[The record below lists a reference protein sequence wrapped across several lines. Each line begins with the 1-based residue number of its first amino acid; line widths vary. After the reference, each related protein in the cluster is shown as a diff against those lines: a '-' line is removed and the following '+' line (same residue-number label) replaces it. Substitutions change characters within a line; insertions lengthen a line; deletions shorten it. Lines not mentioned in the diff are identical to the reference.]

1 MKKSIFK
8 ITAFSIIAVLVVALS
23 VTAFALTAP
32 GGNVTTTGDSVS
44 YAETKNN
51 NPYIVYNTTGVMRSA
66 HRAGGVL
73 DPENT
78 MQAIKTCI
86 NNSDYDVDILEFDLH
101 LTKDNKLILLHDENF
116 DRTTNSVEVWG
127 REGVLPR
134 DKDLAEI
141 KELNFGYWFP
151 YERGSVQVEDKRIYK
166 DLGKLP
172 KGIDANDL
180 RVVTLEDVFKEV
192 GAKKTSELAPGE
204 SAPKIKYNFIIEIK
218 DKGSVGKYAAEQL
231 CELMNDYNLLDKVVV
246 GTFNGEI
253 SDYFDYLNTTDE
265 LYKGKINP
273 YKGKINRSAGIL
285 EVLKIFLSYL
295 MNRDLGD
302 VKYNVLQIPYMNW
315 FPFLGSKSFIDYA
328 HKYGIACQFWT
339 INEASQME
347 TLIKNGADCIMSD
360 NPKLLDEVTKRVE
373 YGNKVQPAEPQPQQ

>member
-44 YAETKNN
+44 YAKTNN
-51 NPYIVYNTTGVMRSA
+51 DNPYIVYNTTGLLRSA

-86 NNSDYDVDILEFDLH
+86 ENKEYEVDVLEFDLH
-101 LTKDNKLILLHDENF
+101 LTKDNELILLHDENF

-134 DKDLAEI
+134 DKTLEEI

-151 YERGSVQVEDKRIYK
+151 YERGGVQVEDKRIYK
-166 DLGKLP
+166 DLSKLP
-172 KGIDANDL
+172 DGKDAKDL
-180 RVVTLEDVFKEV
+180 RVVTLEEVFKEV
-192 GAKKTSELAPGE
+192 GAKKSSELAPGE

-231 CELMNDYNLLDKVVV
+231 CKLMNDYNLLDKVVV
-246 GTFNGEI
+246 GTFNGDI
-253 SDYFDYLNTTDE
+253 SDYFDYLNANV
-265 LYKGKINP
+265 YN
-273 YKGKINRSAGIL
+273 GKINRSAGIL

-295 MNRDLGD
+295 MNRDLGT

-360 NPKLLDEVTKRVE
+360 NPKLLYEVANRVK
-373 YGNKVQPAEPQPQQ
+373 YGNMVQPAEPQPQQ

>member
-44 YAETKNN
+44 YAKTNN
-51 NPYIVYNTTGVMRSA
+51 DNPYIVYNTTGLLRSA
-66 HRAGGVL
+66 HRAGGVQ

-78 MQAIKTCI
+78 MKAIKTCL
-86 NNSDYDVDILEFDLH
+86 NSMNGSDPYDVDILEFDLH
-101 LTKDNKLILLHDENF
+101 LTKDNELILLHDENF

-134 DKDLAEI
+134 DKTLEEI

-166 DLGKLP
+166 DLNALP
-172 KGIDANDL
+172 VEEANDL
-180 RVVTLEDVFKEV
+180 RVVTLEEV
-192 GAKKTSELAPGE
+192 IVAAENAGKQ
-204 SAPKIKYNFIIEIK
+204 YRYIIEIK
-218 DKGSVGKYAAEQL
+218 DKGAVGKYAAQQL
-231 CELMNDYNLLDKVVV
+231 CTLMEKYNMFDKVVV
-246 GTFNGEI
+246 GTFNGDI
-253 SDYFDYLNTTDE
+253 SDYFDYLNANV
-265 LYKGKINP
+265 YN
-273 YKGKINRSAGIL
+273 GKINRSAGIL

-295 MNRDLGD
+295 MNRDLGT

-360 NPKLLDEVTKRVE
+360 NPKLLYEVANRVK
-373 YGNKVQPAEPQPQQ
+373 YGNMVQPAEPQPQQ

>member
-44 YAETKNN
+44 YAKTNN
-51 NPYIVYNTTGVMRSA
+51 DNPYIVYNTTGLLRSA

-86 NNSDYDVDILEFDLH
+86 ENKEYEVDVLEFDLH
-101 LTKDNKLILLHDENF
+101 LTKDNELILLHDENF

-166 DLGKLP
+166 DLSKLP
-172 KGIDANDL
+172 DGKDAKDL
-180 RVVTLEDVFKEV
+180 RVVTLEEVFKEV
-192 GAKKTSELAPGE
+192 GAKKTSDLAPGE

-231 CELMNDYNLLDKVVV
+231 CKLMNDYNLLDKVVV
-246 GTFNGEI
+246 GTFNGDI
-253 SDYFDYLNTTDE
+253 SDYFDYLNTTE
-265 LYKGKINP
+265 P

-295 MNRDLGD
+295 MNRDLGT
-302 VKYNVLQIPYMNW
+302 VKYNVLQIPYMNL

-360 NPKLLDEVTKRVE
+360 NPKLLYEVADRVK
-373 YGNKVQPAEPQPQQ
+373 YGNMAQPAEPQPQQ

>member
-44 YAETKNN
+44 YAKTNN
-51 NPYIVYNTTGVMRSA
+51 DNPYIVYNTTGLLRSA
-66 HRAGGVL
+66 HRAGGVQ

-78 MQAIKTCI
+78 MKAIKTCL
-86 NNSDYDVDILEFDLH
+86 NSMNGSDPYDVDILEFDLH
-101 LTKDNKLILLHDENF
+101 LTKDNELILLHDENF

-134 DKDLAEI
+134 DKTLEEI

-166 DLGKLP
+166 DLNALP
-172 KGIDANDL
+172 DGVDANDL
-180 RVVTLEDVFKEV
+180 RVVTLEEV
-192 GAKKTSELAPGE
+192 IVAAENAGKQ
-204 SAPKIKYNFIIEIK
+204 YRYIIEIK

-231 CELMNDYNLLDKVVV
+231 CALMEKYNMFDKVVV
-246 GTFNGEI
+246 GTFNGDI
-253 SDYFDYLNTTDE
+253 SDYFDYLNANV
-265 LYKGKINP
+265 YN
-273 YKGKINRSAGIL
+273 GKINRSAGIL

-295 MNRDLGD
+295 MNRDLGT

-360 NPKLLDEVTKRVE
+360 NPKLLYEVADRVK
-373 YGNKVQPAEPQPQQ
+373 YGNMVQPAEPQPQQ

>member
-51 NPYIVYNTTGVMRSA
+51 NPYIVYNTKKGVMRSA

-86 NNSDYDVDILEFDLH
+86 ENKEYEVDVLEFDLH
-101 LTKDNKLILLHDENF
+101 LTKDNELILLHDENF

-134 DKDLAEI
+134 DKTLEEI

-151 YERGSVQVEDKRIYK
+151 YERGGVQVEDKRIYK
-166 DLGKLP
+166 DLSKLP
-172 KGIDANDL
+172 DGKDAKDL
-180 RVVTLEDVFKEV
+180 RVVTLEEVFKEV

-231 CELMNDYNLLDKVVV
+231 CKLMNDYNLLDKVVV
-246 GTFNGEI
+246 GTFNGDI
-253 SDYFDYLNTTDE
+253 SDYFDYLNANV
-265 LYKGKINP
+265 YN
-273 YKGKINRSAGIL
+273 GKINRSAGIL

-295 MNRDLGD
+295 MNRDLGT

-360 NPKLLDEVTKRVE
+360 NPKLLYEVANRVK
-373 YGNKVQPAEPQPQQ
+373 YGNMVQPAEPQPQQ

>member
-44 YAETKNN
+44 YAKTNN
-51 NPYIVYNTTGVMRSA
+51 DNPYIVYNTTGLLRSA
-66 HRAGGVL
+66 HRAGGVQ

-78 MQAIKTCI
+78 MKAIKTCL
-86 NNSDYDVDILEFDLH
+86 NSMNGSDPYDVDILEFDLH
-101 LTKDNKLILLHDENF
+101 LTKDNELILLHDENF

-134 DKDLAEI
+134 DKTLEEI

-166 DLGKLP
+166 DLNHLP
-172 KGIDANDL
+172 DGVDANDL
-180 RVVTLEDVFKEV
+180 RVVTLEEV
-192 GAKKTSELAPGE
+192 IVAAENAGKQ
-204 SAPKIKYNFIIEIK
+204 YRYIIEIK
-218 DKGSVGKYAAEQL
+218 DKGSVGKYAAQQL
-231 CELMNDYNLLDKVVV
+231 CALMEKYNMFDKVVV
-246 GTFNGEI
+246 GTFNGDI
-253 SDYFDYLNTTDE
+253 SDYFDYLNANV
-265 LYKGKINP
+265 YN
-273 YKGKINRSAGIL
+273 GKINRSAGIL

-295 MNRDLGD
+295 MNRDLGT

-360 NPKLLDEVTKRVE
+360 NPKLLYEVANRVK
-373 YGNKVQPAEPQPQQ
+373 YGNMVQPAEPQPQQ

>member
-44 YAETKNN
+44 YAKTNNN

-101 LTKDNKLILLHDENF
+101 LTKDNELILLHDENF

-166 DLGKLP
+166 DLNHLP
-172 KGIDANDL
+172 AGVKANDL
-180 RVVTLEDVFKEV
+180 RVVTLEEVFKEV

-231 CELMNDYNLLDKVVV
+231 CKLMNDYNLLDKVVV
-246 GTFNGEI
+246 GTFNGDI
-253 SDYFDYLNTTDE
+253 SDYFDYLNANV
-265 LYKGKINP
+265 YN
-273 YKGKINRSAGIL
+273 GKINRSAGIL

-295 MNRDLGD
+295 MNRDLGT

-360 NPKLLDEVTKRVE
+360 NPKLLYEVADRVK
-373 YGNKVQPAEPQPQQ
+373 YGNMVQPAEPQPQQ

>member
-32 GGNVTTTGDSVS
+32 SGNVTTTGDSVS
-44 YAETKNN
+44 YAKTNNN

-101 LTKDNKLILLHDENF
+101 LTKDNELILLHDENF

-166 DLGKLP
+166 DLNHLP
-172 KGIDANDL
+172 AGVKANDL
-180 RVVTLEDVFKEV
+180 RVVTLEEVFKEV

-218 DKGSVGKYAAEQL
+218 DKGSVGKYAAKQL
-231 CELMNDYNLLDKVVV
+231 CKLMNDYNLLDKVVV
-246 GTFNGEI
+246 GTFNGDI
-253 SDYFDYLNTTDE
+253 SDYFDYLNANV
-265 LYKGKINP
+265 YN
-273 YKGKINRSAGIL
+273 GKINRSAGIL

-295 MNRDLGD
+295 MNRDLGT
-302 VKYNVLQIPYMNW
+302 VKYNVLQIPYFNW

-360 NPKLLDEVTKRVE
+360 NPKLLYEVANRVK
-373 YGNKVQPAEPQPQQ
+373 YGNMVQPAEPQPQQ

>member
-44 YAETKNN
+44 YAKTNN
-51 NPYIVYNTTGVMRSA
+51 DNPYIVYNTTGLLRSA
-66 HRAGGVL
+66 HRAGGVQ

-78 MQAIKTCI
+78 MKAIKTCL
-86 NNSDYDVDILEFDLH
+86 NSMKGSDPYDVDILEFDLH
-101 LTKDNKLILLHDENF
+101 LTADDQLILLHDENF

-134 DKDLAEI
+134 DKTLKEI

-151 YERGSVQVEDKRIYK
+151 YERGSVQVEDKRKYK
-166 DLGKLP
+166 DLNALP
-172 KGIDANDL
+172 DGVDADDL
-180 RVVTLEDVFKEV
+180 RVVTLEEV
-192 GAKKTSELAPGE
+192 IVAAENAGKQ
-204 SAPKIKYNFIIEIK
+204 YRYIIEIK

-231 CELMNDYNLLDKVVV
+231 CALMEKYNMFDKVVV
-246 GTFNGEI
+246 GTFNGDI
-253 SDYFDYLNTTDE
+253 SDYFDYLNANE
-265 LYKGKINP
+265 YN
-273 YKGKINRSAGIL
+273 GKINRSAGIL

-295 MNRDLGD
+295 MNRDLGT

-360 NPKLLDEVTKRVE
+360 NPKLLYEVADRVK
-373 YGNKVQPAEPQPQQ
+373 YGNMVQPAEPQPQQ

>member
-44 YAETKNN
+44 YAKTNN
-51 NPYIVYNTTGVMRSA
+51 DNPYIVYNTTGLLRSA
-66 HRAGGVL
+66 HRAGGVQ

-86 NNSDYDVDILEFDLH
+86 KNKEYEVDVLEFDLH
-101 LTKDNKLILLHDENF
+101 LTKDNELILLHDENF

-134 DKDLAEI
+134 DKTLEEI

-151 YERGSVQVEDKRIYK
+151 YERGKVEVEDKRIYK
-166 DLGKLP
+166 DLSKLP
-172 KGIDANDL
+172 ESANDL
-180 RVVTLEDVFKEV
+180 RVVTLEEVFKEV
-192 GAKKTSELAPGE
+192 GAKKTSDLAPGE

-231 CELMNDYNLLDKVVV
+231 CELMKEYNLFDKVVV
-246 GTFNGEI
+246 GTFNGDI
-253 SDYFDYLNTTDE
+253 SDYFDYLNANK
-265 LYKGKINP
+265 YN
-273 YKGKINRSAGIL
+273 GKINRSAGIL

-295 MNRDLGD
+295 MNRDLGT

-360 NPKLLDEVTKRVE
+360 NPKLLYEVANRVK
-373 YGNKVQPAEPQPQQ
+373 YGNMVQPAEPQPQQ

>member
-44 YAETKNN
+44 YAKTNNN
-51 NPYIVYNTTGVMRSA
+51 NPYIVYNTTGLLRSA
-66 HRAGGVL
+66 HRAGGVQ

-78 MQAIKTCI
+78 MKAIKTCL
-86 NNSDYDVDILEFDLH
+86 NSMNGSDPYDVDILEFDLH
-101 LTKDNKLILLHDENF
+101 LTKDNELILLHDENF

-134 DKDLAEI
+134 DKTLEEI

-166 DLGKLP
+166 DLNALP
-172 KGIDANDL
+172 VEEANDL
-180 RVVTLEDVFKEV
+180 RVVTLEEV
-192 GAKKTSELAPGE
+192 ILAAEKAKKQ
-204 SAPKIKYNFIIEIK
+204 YRYIIEIK

-231 CELMNDYNLLDKVVV
+231 CALMEKYNMFDKVVV
-246 GTFNGEI
+246 GTFNGDI
-253 SDYFDYLNTTDE
+253 SDYFDYLNANV
-265 LYKGKINP
+265 YN
-273 YKGKINRSAGIL
+273 GKINRSAGIL

-295 MNRDLGD
+295 MNRDLGT

-360 NPKLLDEVTKRVE
+360 NPKLLYEVANRVK
-373 YGNKVQPAEPQPQQ
+373 YGNMVQPAEPQPQQ

>member
-32 GGNVTTTGDSVS
+32 GGNVATTGDSVS
-44 YAETKNN
+44 YAKTNN
-51 NPYIVYNTTGVMRSA
+51 DNPYIVYNTTGLMRSA

-86 NNSDYDVDILEFDLH
+86 KNEEYEVDVLEFDLH
-101 LTKDNKLILLHDENF
+101 LTKDNELILLHDENF

-134 DKDLAEI
+134 DKTLEEI

-151 YERGSVQVEDKRIYK
+151 YERGKVEVEDKRIYK
-166 DLGKLP
+166 DLSKLP
-172 KGIDANDL
+172 KGIDADNL
-180 RVVTLEDVFKEV
+180 RAITLEEVF
-192 GAKKTSELAPGE
+192 LAVENSPDL
-204 SAPKIKYNFIIEIK
+204 PRKFNYIIEIK

-231 CELMNDYNLLDKVVV
+231 CALMAKYDMFDKVVV
-246 GTFNGEI
+246 GTFNGDI
-253 SDYFDYLNTTDE
+253 SDHFDYLNANK
-265 LYKGKINP
+265 YN
-273 YKGKINRSAGIL
+273 GKINRSAGIL

-295 MNRDLGD
+295 MNRDLGT

-360 NPKLLDEVTKRVE
+360 NPKLLYEVANRVK
-373 YGNKVQPAEPQPQQ
+373 YGNMVQPAEPQPQQ

>member
-44 YAETKNN
+44 YAKTNN
-51 NPYIVYNTTGVMRSA
+51 DNPYIVYNTTGLLRSA
-66 HRAGGVL
+66 HRAGGVQ

-78 MQAIKTCI
+78 MKAIKTCL
-86 NNSDYDVDILEFDLH
+86 NSMNGSDPYDVDILEFDLH
-101 LTKDNKLILLHDENF
+101 LTKDNELILLHDENF

-134 DKDLAEI
+134 DKTLEEI

-166 DLGKLP
+166 NLNALP
-172 KGIDANDL
+172 VEEAKDL
-180 RVVTLEDVFKEV
+180 RVVTLEEV
-192 GAKKTSELAPGE
+192 IVAAENAGKQ
-204 SAPKIKYNFIIEIK
+204 YRYIIEIK

-231 CELMNDYNLLDKVVV
+231 CALMEKYNMFDKVVV
-246 GTFNGEI
+246 GTFNGDI
-253 SDYFDYLNTTDE
+253 SDYFDYLNANV
-265 LYKGKINP
+265 YN
-273 YKGKINRSAGIL
+273 GKINRSAGIL

-295 MNRDLGD
+295 MNRDLGT

-360 NPKLLDEVTKRVE
+360 NPKLLYEVANRVK
-373 YGNKVQPAEPQPQQ
+373 YGNMVQPAEPQPQQ

>member
-51 NPYIVYNTTGVMRSA
+51 NPYIVYNTKGVMRSA

-127 REGVLPR
+127 KEGVLPR
-134 DKDLAEI
+134 DKTLEEI

-151 YERGSVQVEDKRIYK
+151 YERGKVEVEGKRIYK
-166 DLGKLP
+166 DLNHLP
-172 KGIDANDL
+172 VGVDANDL
-180 RVVTLEDVFKEV
+180 RVVTLEEVIVAAKAAEKEN
-192 GAKKTSELAPGE
+192 KQ
-204 SAPKIKYNFIIEIK
+204 YRYIIEIK

-231 CELMNDYNLLDKVVV
+231 CALMENNKMFDKVVV
-246 GTFNGEI
+246 GTFNGDI
-253 SDYFDYLNTTDE
+253 SDHFDYLNATK
-265 LYKGKINP
+265 YNGQ
-273 YKGKINRSAGIL
+273 INRSAGIL

-295 MNRDLGD
+295 MNRDLGT

-360 NPKLLDEVTKRVE
+360 NPKLLYEVANRVK
-373 YGNKVQPAEPQPQQ
+373 YGNMVQPAEPQPQQ

>member
-51 NPYIVYNTTGVMRSA
+51 NPYIVYNTKKGVMRSA

-86 NNSDYDVDILEFDLH
+86 ENKEYEVDVLEFDLH
-101 LTKDNKLILLHDENF
+101 LTKDNELILLHDENF

-151 YERGSVQVEDKRIYK
+151 YERGSVQVEDKRKYK
-166 DLGKLP
+166 DLNDLP
-172 KGIDANDL
+172 KGVNANDL
-180 RVVTLEDVFKEV
+180 RVVTLKEV
-192 GAKKTSELAPGE
+192 IAAAENAGKQ
-204 SAPKIKYNFIIEIK
+204 YRYIIEIK
-218 DKGSVGKYAAEQL
+218 DKGSVGKYAAEKL
-231 CELMNDYNLLDKVVV
+231 CALMEEYNMFDKVVV
-246 GTFNGEI
+246 GTFNGDI
-253 SDYFDYLNTTDE
+253 SDYFDYLNTADE

-295 MNRDLGD
+295 MNRDLGK

-360 NPKLLDEVTKRVE
+360 NPKLLYEVANRVK
-373 YGNKVQPAEPQPQQ
+373 YGNMVQPAEPQPQQ

>member
-66 HRAGGVL
+66 HRAGGVQ

-86 NNSDYDVDILEFDLH
+86 TNDEYKVDVLEFDLH
-101 LTKDNKLILLHDENF
+101 LTKDNELILLHDENF

-127 REGVLPR
+127 KEGVLPR
-134 DKDLAEI
+134 DKTLKEI

-151 YERGSVQVEDKRIYK
+151 YERGKVEVEGKRIYK
-166 DLGKLP
+166 DIGKLP
-172 KGIDANDL
+172 EDIADNL
-180 RVVTLEDVFKEV
+180 RAITLEEVFQAVENSPRKFN
-192 GAKKTSELAPGE
+192 
-204 SAPKIKYNFIIEIK
+204 YIIEIK
-218 DKGSVGKYAAEQL
+218 DKGSVGKYAAQQL
-231 CELMNDYNLLDKVVV
+231 CALMEKYNMFDKVVV
-246 GTFNGEI
+246 GTFNGDI
-253 SDYFDYLNTTDE
+253 SDYFDYLNANV
-265 LYKGKINP
+265 YN
-273 YKGKINRSAGIL
+273 GKINRSAGIL

-295 MNRDLGD
+295 MNRDLGT

>member
-44 YAETKNN
+44 YAKTNN
-51 NPYIVYNTTGVMRSA
+51 DNPYIVYNTTGLLRSA

-86 NNSDYDVDILEFDLH
+86 KNEEYEVDVLEFDLH
-101 LTKDNKLILLHDENF
+101 LTKDNELILLHDENF

-166 DLGKLP
+166 DLSKLP
-172 KGIDANDL
+172 DGKDAKDL
-180 RVVTLEDVFKEV
+180 RVVTLEEVFKEV
-192 GAKKTSELAPGE
+192 GAKKTSDLAPGE

-218 DKGSVGKYAAEQL
+218 DKGSVGKYAAAQL
-231 CELMNDYNLLDKVVV
+231 CELMKEYNLFDKVVV
-246 GTFNGEI
+246 GTFNGDI
-253 SDYFDYLNTTDE
+253 SDYFDYLNANV
-265 LYKGKINP
+265 YN
-273 YKGKINRSAGIL
+273 GKINRSAGIL

-295 MNRDLGD
+295 MNRPLGT

>member
-44 YAETKNN
+44 YAKTNN
-51 NPYIVYNTTGVMRSA
+51 DNPYIVYNTTGLLRSA

-86 NNSDYDVDILEFDLH
+86 NNKDYDVDILEFDLH
-101 LTKDNKLILLHDENF
+101 LTKDNELILLHDENF

-134 DKDLAEI
+134 EKTLAEI

-166 DLGKLP
+166 DLNKLP
-172 KGIDANDL
+172 DGVDANDL
-180 RVVTLEDVFKEV
+180 RVVTLKEV
-192 GAKKTSELAPGE
+192 IEVAQAKKE
-204 SAPKIKYNFIIEIK
+204 KKQYRYIIEIK
-218 DKGSVGKYAAEQL
+218 DKGSVGKYAAQQL
-231 CELMNDYNLLDKVVV
+231 CALMEKYNMFDKVVV
-246 GTFNGEI
+246 GTFNGDI
-253 SDYFDYLNTTDE
+253 SDYFDYLNANV
-265 LYKGKINP
+265 YN
-273 YKGKINRSAGIL
+273 GKINRSAGIL

-295 MNRDLGD
+295 MNRDLGT

-360 NPKLLDEVTKRVE
+360 NPKLLYEVANRVK
-373 YGNKVQPAEPQPQQ
+373 YGNMVQPAEPQPQQ

>member
-44 YAETKNN
+44 YAKTNNN
-51 NPYIVYNTTGVMRSA
+51 NPYIVYNTTGLLRSA

-78 MQAIKTCI
+78 MQAIITCI
-86 NNSDYDVDILEFDLH
+86 ENEEYEVDVLEFDLH
-101 LTKDNKLILLHDENF
+101 LTKDNELILLHDENF

-134 DKDLAEI
+134 DKTLDEI

-151 YERGSVQVEDKRIYK
+151 YERGKVEVEDKRIYK
-166 DLGKLP
+166 DLSKLP
-172 KGIDANDL
+172 EGIDAQNL
-180 RVVTLEDVFKEV
+180 KVVTLEEV
-192 GAKKTSELAPGE
+192 IKKVGE
-204 SAPKIKYNFIIEIK
+204 SDKDFRYIIEIK
-218 DKGSVGKYAAEQL
+218 DKGSVGKYAAQQL
-231 CELMNDYNLLDKVVV
+231 CALMEKYDMFKKVVV
-246 GTFNGEI
+246 GTFNGDI
-253 SDYFDYLNTTDE
+253 SDYFDYLNANV
-265 LYKGKINP
+265 YN
-273 YKGKINRSAGIL
+273 GKINRSAGIL

-295 MNRDLGD
+295 MNRPLGT

>member
-1 MKKSIFK
+1 MK
-8 ITAFSIIAVLVVALS
+8 
-23 VTAFALTAP
+23 
-32 GGNVTTTGDSVS
+32 
-44 YAETKNN
+44 
-51 NPYIVYNTTGVMRSA
+51 
-66 HRAGGVL
+66 
-73 DPENT
+73 
-78 MQAIKTCI
+78 AIKTCL
-86 NNSDYDVDILEFDLH
+86 NSMNEGYDVDILEFDLH
-101 LTKDNKLILLHDENF
+101 LTKDNELILLHDENF

-134 DKDLAEI
+134 DKTLEEI

-166 DLGKLP
+166 DLNALP
-172 KGIDANDL
+172 DGVDANDL
-180 RVVTLEDVFKEV
+180 RVVTLEEV
-192 GAKKTSELAPGE
+192 IFAAENAGKQ
-204 SAPKIKYNFIIEIK
+204 YRYIIEIK

-231 CELMNDYNLLDKVVV
+231 CALMEKYNMFDKVVV
-246 GTFNGEI
+246 GTFNGDI
-253 SDYFDYLNTTDE
+253 SDYFDYLNANV
-265 LYKGKINP
+265 YN
-273 YKGKINRSAGIL
+273 GKINRSAGIL

-295 MNRDLGD
+295 MNRDLGT

-360 NPKLLDEVTKRVE
+360 NPKLLYEVADRVK
-373 YGNKVQPAEPQPQQ
+373 YGNMVQPAEPQPQQ

>member
-44 YAETKNN
+44 YAKTNN
-51 NPYIVYNTTGVMRSA
+51 DNPYIVYNTTGLLRSA

-86 NNSDYDVDILEFDLH
+86 KNEEYEVDVLEFDLH
-101 LTKDNKLILLHDENF
+101 LTKDNELILLHDENF

-127 REGVLPR
+127 KEGVLPR
-134 DKDLAEI
+134 DKTLKEI

-166 DLGKLP
+166 DLSKLP
-172 KGIDANDL
+172 DGKDAKDL
-180 RVVTLEDVFKEV
+180 RVVTLEEVFIEV
-192 GAKKTSELAPGE
+192 GAKKTSDLAPGE

-218 DKGSVGKYAAEQL
+218 DKGSVGKYAAAQL
-231 CELMNDYNLLDKVVV
+231 CELMKEYNLFDKVVV
-246 GTFNGEI
+246 GTFNGDI
-253 SDYFDYLNTTDE
+253 SDYFDYLNANV
-265 LYKGKINP
+265 YN
-273 YKGKINRSAGIL
+273 GKINRSAGIL

-295 MNRDLGD
+295 MNRDLGT
-302 VKYNVLQIPYMNW
+302 VKYNVLQIPYMNL

-360 NPKLLDEVTKRVE
+360 NPKLLYEVADRVK
-373 YGNKVQPAEPQPQQ
+373 YGNMAQPAEPQPQQ

>member
-44 YAETKNN
+44 YAKTNN
-51 NPYIVYNTTGVMRSA
+51 DNPYIVYNTTGLLRSA

-86 NNSDYDVDILEFDLH
+86 ENKEYEVDVLEFDLH
-101 LTKDNKLILLHDENF
+101 LTKDNELILLHDENF

-166 DLGKLP
+166 DLSKLP
-172 KGIDANDL
+172 DGKDAKDL
-180 RVVTLEDVFKEV
+180 RVVTLEEVFKEV
-192 GAKKTSELAPGE
+192 GAKKTSDLAPGE

-231 CELMNDYNLLDKVVV
+231 CKLMNDYNLLDKVVV
-246 GTFNGEI
+246 GTFNGDI
-253 SDYFDYLNTTDE
+253 SDYFDYLNANV
-265 LYKGKINP
+265 YN
-273 YKGKINRSAGIL
+273 GKINRSAGIL

-295 MNRDLGD
+295 MNRDLGT
-302 VKYNVLQIPYMNW
+302 VKYNVLQIPYMNL

-360 NPKLLDEVTKRVE
+360 NPKLLYEVADRVK
-373 YGNKVQPAEPQPQQ
+373 YGNMVQPAEPQPQQ

>member
-44 YAETKNN
+44 YAKTNN
-51 NPYIVYNTTGVMRSA
+51 DNPYIVYNTTGVMRSA
-66 HRAGGVL
+66 HRAGGVQ

-86 NNSDYDVDILEFDLH
+86 TNDEYKVDVLEFDLH
-101 LTKDNKLILLHDENF
+101 LTKDNELILLHDENF

-127 REGVLPR
+127 KEGVLPR
-134 DKDLAEI
+134 DKTLKEI

-151 YERGSVQVEDKRIYK
+151 YERGKVEVEGKRIYK

-172 KGIDANDL
+172 KGIDADNL
-180 RVVTLEDVFKEV
+180 RAITLEAVFQAVENSPRKFN
-192 GAKKTSELAPGE
+192 
-204 SAPKIKYNFIIEIK
+204 YIIEIK
-218 DKGSVGKYAAEQL
+218 DKGSVGKYAAEKL
-231 CELMNDYNLLDKVVV
+231 CALMEKYHMFDKVVV
-246 GTFNGEI
+246 GTFNGDI
-253 SDYFDYLNTTDE
+253 SDHFDYLNTTE
-265 LYKGKINP
+265 QYQGKINP

-295 MNRDLGD
+295 MNRDLGT

>member
-44 YAETKNN
+44 YAKTNN
-51 NPYIVYNTTGVMRSA
+51 DNPYIVYNTTGLLRSA

-86 NNSDYDVDILEFDLH
+86 KNEEYEVDVLEFDLH
-101 LTKDNKLILLHDENF
+101 LTKDNELILLHDENF

-166 DLGKLP
+166 DLSKLP
-172 KGIDANDL
+172 DGKDAKDL
-180 RVVTLEDVFKEV
+180 RVVTLEEVFKEV
-192 GAKKTSELAPGE
+192 GAKKTSDLAPGE

-218 DKGSVGKYAAEQL
+218 DKGSVGKYAAAQL
-231 CELMNDYNLLDKVVV
+231 CELMKEYNLFDKVVV
-246 GTFNGEI
+246 GTFNGDI
-253 SDYFDYLNTTDE
+253 SDYFDYLNANV
-265 LYKGKINP
+265 YN
-273 YKGKINRSAGIL
+273 GKINRSAGIL

-295 MNRDLGD
+295 MNRDLGT
-302 VKYNVLQIPYMNW
+302 VKYNVLQIPYMNL

-360 NPKLLDEVTKRVE
+360 NPKLLYEVADRVK
-373 YGNKVQPAEPQPQQ
+373 YGNMVQPAEPQPQQ

>member
-44 YAETKNN
+44 YAKTNN
-51 NPYIVYNTTGVMRSA
+51 DNPYIVYNTTGLLRSA

-86 NNSDYDVDILEFDLH
+86 ENKEYEVDVLEFDLH
-101 LTKDNKLILLHDENF
+101 LTKDNELILLHDENF

-166 DLGKLP
+166 DLSKLP
-172 KGIDANDL
+172 DGKDAKDL
-180 RVVTLEDVFKEV
+180 RVVTLEEVFKEV
-192 GAKKTSELAPGE
+192 GAKKTSDLAPGE

-231 CELMNDYNLLDKVVV
+231 CKLMNDYNLLDKVVV
-246 GTFNGEI
+246 GTFNGDI
-253 SDYFDYLNTTDE
+253 SDYFDYLNANV
-265 LYKGKINP
+265 YN
-273 YKGKINRSAGIL
+273 GKINRSAGIL

-295 MNRDLGD
+295 MNRDLGT
-302 VKYNVLQIPYMNW
+302 VKYNVLQIPYMSW

-360 NPKLLDEVTKRVE
+360 NPKLLYEVANRVK
-373 YGNKVQPAEPQPQQ
+373 YGNMVQPAEPQPQQ

>member
-44 YAETKNN
+44 YAKTNN
-51 NPYIVYNTTGVMRSA
+51 DNPYIVYNTTGLLRSA

-86 NNSDYDVDILEFDLH
+86 KNKEYEVDVLEFDLH
-101 LTKDNKLILLHDENF
+101 LTKDNELILLHDENF

-166 DLGKLP
+166 DLSKLP
-172 KGIDANDL
+172 DGKDAKDL
-180 RVVTLEDVFKEV
+180 RVVTLEEVFKEV
-192 GAKKTSELAPGE
+192 GAKKTSDLAPGE

-218 DKGSVGKYAAEQL
+218 DKGSVGKYAAAQL
-231 CELMNDYNLLDKVVV
+231 CELMKEYNLFDKVVV
-246 GTFNGEI
+246 GTFNGDI
-253 SDYFDYLNTTDE
+253 SDYFDYLNANV
-265 LYKGKINP
+265 YN
-273 YKGKINRSAGIL
+273 GKINRSAGIL

-295 MNRDLGD
+295 MNRDLGT
-302 VKYNVLQIPYMNW
+302 VKYNVLQIPYMSW

-360 NPKLLDEVTKRVE
+360 NPKLLYEVADRVK
-373 YGNKVQPAEPQPQQ
+373 YGNMVQPAEPQPQQ

>member
-44 YAETKNN
+44 YAKTNN
-51 NPYIVYNTTGVMRSA
+51 DNPYIVYNTTGLLRSA

-86 NNSDYDVDILEFDLH
+86 KNKEYEVDVLEFDLH
-101 LTKDNKLILLHDENF
+101 LTKDNELILLHDENF

-166 DLGKLP
+166 DLSKLP
-172 KGIDANDL
+172 EGKDANDL
-180 RVVTLEDVFKEV
+180 RVVTLEEVFKEV
-192 GAKKTSELAPGE
+192 GAKKTSDLAPGE

-231 CELMNDYNLLDKVVV
+231 CELMKEYNLFDKVVV
-246 GTFNGEI
+246 GTFNGDI
-253 SDYFDYLNTTDE
+253 SDHFDYLNANV
-265 LYKGKINP
+265 YN
-273 YKGKINRSAGIL
+273 GKINRSAGIL

-295 MNRDLGD
+295 MNRDLGT

-360 NPKLLDEVTKRVE
+360 NPKLLYEVANRVK
-373 YGNKVQPAEPQPQQ
+373 YGNMVQPAEPQPQQ

>member
-51 NPYIVYNTTGVMRSA
+51 NPYIVYNTKKGVMRSA

-151 YERGSVQVEDKRIYK
+151 YERGSVQVEDKRSYK
-166 DLGKLP
+166 DLNDLP
-172 KGIDANDL
+172 TGVNANDL
-180 RVVTLEDVFKEV
+180 RVVTLEEV
-192 GAKKTSELAPGE
+192 IKKVGE
-204 SAPKIKYNFIIEIK
+204 SDKDFRYIIEIK

-231 CELMNDYNLLDKVVV
+231 CELMAQYNMFDKVVV
-246 GTFNGEI
+246 GTFNGDI
-253 SDYFDYLNTTDE
+253 SDHFDYLNANK
-265 LYKGKINP
+265 YN
-273 YKGKINRSAGIL
+273 GKINRSAGIL

-295 MNRDLGD
+295 MNRDLGT

-360 NPKLLDEVTKRVE
+360 NPKLLYEVANRVK
-373 YGNKVQPAEPQPQQ
+373 YGNMVQPAEPQPQQ

>member
-86 NNSDYDVDILEFDLH
+86 YNSDYDVNILEFDLH
-101 LTKDNKLILLHDENF
+101 LTKDNELILLHDENF

-134 DKDLAEI
+134 DKTLDEI

-151 YERGSVQVEDKRIYK
+151 YERGKVEVEDKRSYK
-166 DLGKLP
+166 DLSKLP
-172 KGIDANDL
+172 DGKDAKDL
-180 RVVTLEDVFKEV
+180 RVVTLKEV
-192 GAKKTSELAPGE
+192 FDEVGKSDKDFR
-204 SAPKIKYNFIIEIK
+204 YIIEIK

-231 CELMNDYNLLDKVVV
+231 CALMENNKMFDKVVV
-246 GTFNGEI
+246 GTFNGDI
-253 SDYFDYLNTTDE
+253 SDHFDYLNATK
-265 LYKGKINP
+265 YNGQ
-273 YKGKINRSAGIL
+273 INRSAGIL

-295 MNRDLGD
+295 MNRDLGT

-360 NPKLLDEVTKRVE
+360 NPKLLYEVANRVK
-373 YGNKVQPAEPQPQQ
+373 YGNMVQPAEPQPQQ

>member
-44 YAETKNN
+44 YAKTNN
-51 NPYIVYNTTGVMRSA
+51 DNPYIVYNTTGLLRSA
-66 HRAGGVL
+66 HRAGGVQ

-78 MQAIKTCI
+78 MKAIKTCL
-86 NNSDYDVDILEFDLH
+86 NSMKGSDPYDVDILEFDLH
-101 LTKDNKLILLHDENF
+101 LTKDNELILLHDENF

-134 DKDLAEI
+134 DKTLEEI

-166 DLGKLP
+166 DLNKLP
-172 KGIDANDL
+172 KDVANDL
-180 RVVTLEDVFKEV
+180 RVVTLKEV
-192 GAKKTSELAPGE
+192 IAAAE
-204 SAPKIKYNFIIEIK
+204 SAGKQYRYIIEIK

-231 CELMNDYNLLDKVVV
+231 CALMKEKNMFDKVVV
-246 GTFNGEI
+246 GTFNGDI
-253 SDYFDYLNTTDE
+253 SDYFDYLNANV
-265 LYKGKINP
+265 YN
-273 YKGKINRSAGIL
+273 GKINRSAGIL

-295 MNRDLGD
+295 MNRDLGT

-360 NPKLLDEVTKRVE
+360 NPKLLYEVANRVK
-373 YGNKVQPAEPQPQQ
+373 YGNMVQPAEPQPQQ

>member
-66 HRAGGVL
+66 HRAGGVQ

-101 LTKDNKLILLHDENF
+101 LTKDNELILLHDENF
-116 DRTTNSVEVWG
+116 DRTTDSVEVWG
-127 REGVLPR
+127 KEGVLPR
-134 DKDLAEI
+134 DKTLEEI

-151 YERGSVQVEDKRIYK
+151 YERGKVEVEDKRKYK
-166 DLGKLP
+166 DLNALKENGV
-172 KGIDANDL
+172 DVNDL
-180 RVVTLEDVFKEV
+180 RVVTLEEVFIEV

-246 GTFNGEI
+246 GTFNGDI
-253 SDYFDYLNTTDE
+253 SDYFDYLNANV
-265 LYKGKINP
+265 YN
-273 YKGKINRSAGIL
+273 GKINRSAGIL

-295 MNRDLGD
+295 MNRPLGT

>member
-51 NPYIVYNTTGVMRSA
+51 NPYIVYNTKKGVMRSA

-86 NNSDYDVDILEFDLH
+86 ENKEYEVDVLEFDLH
-101 LTKDNKLILLHDENF
+101 LTADDQLILLHDENF

-127 REGVLPR
+127 KEGVLPR
-134 DKDLAEI
+134 DKTLKEI

-151 YERGSVQVEDKRIYK
+151 YERGSVQVEDKRKYK
-166 DLGKLP
+166 DLNDLP
-172 KGIDANDL
+172 VGVKASDL
-180 RVVTLEDVFKEV
+180 RVVTLEEVFKEV

-246 GTFNGEI
+246 GTFNGDI
-253 SDYFDYLNTTDE
+253 SDYFDYLNTTE

-295 MNRDLGD
+295 MNRDLGT

-360 NPKLLDEVTKRVE
+360 NPKLLYEVANRVK
-373 YGNKVQPAEPQPQQ
+373 YGNMVQPAEPQPQQ

>member
-44 YAETKNN
+44 YAKTNN
-51 NPYIVYNTTGVMRSA
+51 DNPYIVYNTTGVMRSA

-86 NNSDYDVDILEFDLH
+86 YNSDYDVDILEFDLH
-101 LTKDNKLILLHDENF
+101 LTADNQLILLHDENF

-134 DKDLAEI
+134 DKTLKEI

-151 YERGSVQVEDKRIYK
+151 YERGKVEVEGKRKYK
-166 DLGKLP
+166 DLNHLP
-172 KGIDANDL
+172 VGVKASDL
-180 RVVTLEDVFKEV
+180 RVVTLEEVFIEV
-192 GAKKTSELAPGE
+192 GAKKTSDLAPGE

-231 CELMNDYNLLDKVVV
+231 CKLMNDYNLLDKVVV
-246 GTFNGEI
+246 GTFNGDI
-253 SDYFDYLNTTDE
+253 SDHFDYLNTTE
-265 LYKGKINP
+265 QYQGKINP

-295 MNRDLGD
+295 MNRDLGT

-328 HKYGIACQFWT
+328 HKHGIACQFWT

-373 YGNKVQPAEPQPQQ
+373 DGNKVQPAEPQPQQ

>member
-44 YAETKNN
+44 YAKTNN
-51 NPYIVYNTTGVMRSA
+51 DNPYIVYNTTGLLRSA

-86 NNSDYDVDILEFDLH
+86 ENKEYEVDVLEFDLH
-101 LTKDNKLILLHDENF
+101 LTKDNELILLHDENF

-166 DLGKLP
+166 DLSKLP
-172 KGIDANDL
+172 DGKDAKDL
-180 RVVTLEDVFKEV
+180 RVVTLEEVFKEV
-192 GAKKTSELAPGE
+192 GAKKTSDLAPGE

-231 CELMNDYNLLDKVVV
+231 CKLMNDYNLLDKVVV
-246 GTFNGEI
+246 GTFNGDI
-253 SDYFDYLNTTDE
+253 SDYFDYLNANV
-265 LYKGKINP
+265 YN
-273 YKGKINRSAGIL
+273 GKINRSAGIL

-295 MNRDLGD
+295 MNRDLGT

-360 NPKLLDEVTKRVE
+360 NPKLLYEVANRVK
-373 YGNKVQPAEPQPQQ
+373 YGNMVQPAEPQPQQ

>member
-51 NPYIVYNTTGVMRSA
+51 NPYIVYNTKKGVMRSA

-86 NNSDYDVDILEFDLH
+86 ENKEYEVDVLEFDLH
-101 LTKDNKLILLHDENF
+101 LTKDNELILLHDENF

-166 DLGKLP
+166 DLSKLP
-172 KGIDANDL
+172 DGKDAKDL
-180 RVVTLEDVFKEV
+180 RVVTLEEVFKEV
-192 GAKKTSELAPGE
+192 GAKKTSDLAPGE
-204 SAPKIKYNFIIEIK
+204 SAPKINYNFIIEIK

-231 CELMNDYNLLDKVVV
+231 CKLMNDYNLLDKVVV
-246 GTFNGEI
+246 GTFNGDI
-253 SDYFDYLNTTDE
+253 SDYFDYLNTTE
-265 LYKGKINP
+265 P

-295 MNRDLGD
+295 MNRDLGT

>member
-86 NNSDYDVDILEFDLH
+86 YNSDYDVNILEFDLH
-101 LTKDNKLILLHDENF
+101 LTADNQLILLHDENF

-127 REGVLPR
+127 KEGVLPR
-134 DKDLAEI
+134 DKTLKEI

-151 YERGSVQVEDKRIYK
+151 YERGSVQVEDKRKYK
-166 DLGKLP
+166 DLDALEK
-172 KGIDANDL
+172 KGVNVNDL
-180 RVVTLEDVFKEV
+180 RVVTLEEVFIEV
-192 GAKKTSELAPGE
+192 GAKKTSDLAPGE

-246 GTFNGEI
+246 GTFNGDI
-253 SDYFDYLNTTDE
+253 SDYFDYLNANK
-265 LYKGKINP
+265 YN
-273 YKGKINRSAGIL
+273 GKINRSAGIL

-295 MNRDLGD
+295 MNRDLGT

-328 HKYGIACQFWT
+328 HKHGIACQFWT

-360 NPKLLDEVTKRVE
+360 NPKLLDEVADRVK
-373 YGNKVQPAEPQPQQ
+373 YGNMVQPAEPQPQQ